1 MTGIQLPLTV
11 GPRFQPLPLD
21 SAHYVAALQ
30 TKPGELDA
38 LERATADT
46 WSKFTPLIQI
56 VGPRTAKKL
65 INAANVTTWTSNV
78 QRGVGQHTL
87 FLDILR
93 LKATHPVVTSGGV
106 ERPVLERIFWSAR
119 RRSLNFV
126 PVIRVGQVG

>member
-21 SAHYVAALQ
+21 AHYVAALQ
-30 TKPGELDA
+30 TKPGELDP

-93 LKATHPVVTSGGV
+93 LKARHPSVTSGGGEAPLV
-106 ERPVLERIFWSAR
+106 GGVL
-119 RRSLNFV
+119 
-126 PVIRVGQVG
+126 